1 MKITDAGIKTPGI
14 RSKKALGALIWIF
27 TFSAAFLL
35 VSWRVMPIYGTAARL
50 AREQELVFV
59 LKSYKRAI
67 MKYKKVYGAGPYK
80 LADLIKSQPNPRF
93 IRQLYDD
100 PFCTEEIKI
109 KNHSNGLVTVT
120 AANNEIVNVK
130 TSSGEKSAG
139 GVEYRKWYADSAL
152 RLCVE

>member
-1 MKITDAGIKTPGI
+1 
-14 RSKKALGALIWIF
+14 
-27 TFSAAFLL
+27 
-35 VSWRVMPIYGTAARL
+35 MPIYGTAARL

-67 MKYKKVYGAGPYK
+67 MKYQKVYGAGPYK
-80 LADLIKSQPNPRF
+80 LSDLVKSQPNPRF

-100 PFCTEEIKI
+100 PFCTEEIKTA
-109 KNHSNGLVTVT
+109 NRANGLVAMT
-120 AANNEIVNVK
+120 AANNQIVNVK
-130 TSSGEKSAG
+130 SASAEKSAG

>member
-1 MKITDAGIKTPGI
+1 MKITDVKLKAAGLPQTKG
-14 RSKKALGALIWIF
+14 LGALIWIF
-27 TFSAAFLL
+27 TFAAAFLL

-50 AREQELVFV
+50 AREEELVFV

-80 LADLIKSQPNPRF
+80 LSDLVKSQPNPRF

-100 PFCTEEIKI
+100 PFCTEEIKTA
-109 KNHSNGLVTVT
+109 NLSNGLVTVT

-130 TSSGEKSAG
+130 SASTEKSAG
-139 GVEYRKWYADSAL
+139 GVEYRKWYADSSL
-152 RLCVE
+152 RHCIE